1 MKKTRRVFCRFWL
14 MLDNSLK
21 YEHDSFF
28 SHFWKALKFEK
39 KFWASKRR
47 TSFELIPSVG
57 FWKKKLILN
66 RICFNKN
73 LKSFR
78 QLSAMKKRIHDRK
91 NFCVL
96 KASDLIGKSR
106 FWCQSFDI
114 QQLSKFYCGEK
125 FFST

>member
-1 MKKTRRVFCRFWL
+1 MK
-14 MLDNSLK
+14 
-21 YEHDSFF
+21 E
-28 SHFWKALKFEK
+28 
-39 KFWASKRR
+39 
-47 TSFELIPSVG
+47 
-57 FWKKKLILN
+57 
-66 RICFNKN
+66 
-73 LKSFR
+73 
-78 QLSAMKKRIHDRK
+78 RIHDRKNFEK